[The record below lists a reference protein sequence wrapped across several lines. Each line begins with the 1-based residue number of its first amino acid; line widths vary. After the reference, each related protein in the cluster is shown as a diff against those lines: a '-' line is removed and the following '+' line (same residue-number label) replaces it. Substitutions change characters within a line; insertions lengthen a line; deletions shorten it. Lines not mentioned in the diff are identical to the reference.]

1 MDLPKSKVGQG
12 RVWEDKGKGE
22 IKMMELKYHHL
33 FLKGSEIKAF
43 NLIQEAFIQEAHK
56 WLENDEFSACV

>member
-1 MDLPKSKVGQG
+1 
-12 RVWEDKGKGE
+12 
-22 IKMMELKYHHL
+22 MMELKYHHL